1 LLWNVLH
8 TTRYDYSAPV
18 FLEPHILRLT
28 PATDATQRLMS
39 LRIDVTP
46 STTARSDN
54 VDHEGNHV
62 THVWFEG
69 ETHLFGIEAET
80 TVETLRANPF
90 DYLWQGPDA
99 LPLEYPDEA
108 AEALSPYRRALENG
122 AVRSLSEDVA
132 QEVFGDPQAFPL
144 GLAKAVHA
152 TCEQIIR
159 EEGDPR
165 PAAETLQRGEGS
177 CRDLAL
183 VFLEASRLQGYAAR
197 FVSGY
202 IADEENDR
210 HELHAWVE
218 LYIPGGGWRGFDP
231 TIGLAVADRH
241 IVLAR
246 SSRPSQAA
254 PLSGSFRGKATS
266 RLTTDVRIRR
276 L

>member
-18 FLEPHILRLT
+18 YLEPHILRLT
-28 PATDATQRLMS
+28 PATDAAQRLLS

-46 STTARSDN
+46 STSARSDN

-90 DYLWQGPDA
+90 DYLWQGPEL
-99 LPLEYPDEA
+99 LPLVYPEEVTETLA
-108 AEALSPYRRALENG
+108 PYRRALENG
-122 AVRSLSEDVA
+122 AVRGLSEDVA
-132 QEVFGDPQAFPL
+132 REVFGDPQAFPL
-144 GLAKAVHA
+144 GLAKAIHA

-183 VFLEASRLQGYAAR
+183 VFLEASRLQGYAGR

-218 LYIPGGGWRGFDP
+218 LYLPGGGWRGFDP

-254 PLSGSFRGKATS
+254 PLSGSFRGRATS

-276 L
+276 V